1 EEGTGSQ
8 TAAEFDQTVADLV
21 NFLYYIGEPIRAK
34 RQSIGVWV
42 LAFLALLYLLVFFM
56 SREFSKDYH

>member
-1 EEGTGSQ
+1 M
-8 TAAEFDQTVADLV
+8 QTVGDLV

-42 LAFLALLYLLVFFM
+42 LAFLGTTLHTRVLH
-56 SREFSKDYH
+56 EP